1 MHRHFQ
7 NMARLKVQNKNTKA
21 HHEEKKT
28 RQREAMRR
36 LRESRRQDP
45 EKYEEDKRKE
55 RERYY
60 RRKEAGQIKTIDQ
73 MSERE
78 KRNQRKEWR
87 NRSKKHY
94 LGKKNAKE
102 LELKLQE
109 NSPPATPIPE
119 ELMAEAPYDEILQ
132 ERYDGRK
139 RQGRSRRRKH
149 VKALRK

>member
-1 MHRHFQ
+1 
-7 NMARLKVQNKNTKA
+7 MARLKVQNKNTKA
-21 HHEEKKT
+21 HHEAKKR

-78 KRNQRKEWR
+78 KRNQGKSGGIEVKNTILERKMQ
-87 NRSKKHY
+87 RSSSLNYKKTHH
-94 LGKKNAKE
+94 LPLQSRKN
-102 LELKLQE
+102 
-109 NSPPATPIPE
+109 
-119 ELMAEAPYDEILQ
+119 
-132 ERYDGRK
+132 
-139 RQGRSRRRKH
+139 
-149 VKALRK
+149 